1 MYGLSINKRRGE
13 GEERDMK
20 FISDPPLFP
29 IKYDLILVGLKK
41 KKKFYEKFGDFALRE
56 PLIPD

>member
-41 KKKFYEKFGDFALRE
+41 KKEIL
-56 PLIPD
+56 